1 MGGVIILIICLFL
14 NYCCV
19 LVNNESL
26 YRISC
31 IRYLFLC
38 VPAYM
43 YLKKESF
50 NRLLILLAVVI
61 SFSYLVFFQSYNL
74 SPYILNYGWSS
85 QQWPS
90 YFWTMA
96 LFVILLKVA
105 SKIRPEYRF
114 YNIICWLGRNSWY
127 IFLTQMFFLCYFKID
142 SLQVSDYILINR
154 LLYILITIIVSVIP
168 AVLIDYY
175 KNKRIRKNY
184 AK

>member
-1 MGGVIILIICLFL
+1 M
-14 NYCCV
+14 
-19 LVNNESL
+19 

-43 YLKKESF
+43 YLKKESL
-50 NRLLILLAVVI
+50 NRFLILLAVVI
-61 SFSYLVFFQSYNL
+61 SFSYLAFFQSYNL

-96 LFVILLKVA
+96 LFVFLLKVA
-105 SKIRPEYRF
+105 SRIRQENGF

-127 IFLTQMFFLCYFKID
+127 IFLTQMFLLCYFKAD
-142 SLQVSDYILINR
+142 FLQVSDYIFINR
-154 LLYILITIIVSVIP
+154 LLYILITIVVSITP
-168 AVLIDYY
+168 AISIDYY
-175 KNKRIRKNY
+175 KNFKIKKNN